1 MKLALRCEERA
12 RRDEADRL
20 VERLG
25 LPLSVRADEEEGY
38 RLVLTAERLELR
50 TLGPRA
56 PGPVYAD
63 FVGGKVGYRHRH
75 GGGRGQPIAKAV
87 GLKKGATPVV
97 LDATAGLGRDA
108 FVLASL
114 GCEVTMIERSPIVAA
129 LLRDALARAELNAE
143 SAEVTARMVL
153 MEGDAIER
161 MAELAGRF
169 EVVHLDPMYP
179 HRDKSALVKKEM
191 RLFRELVGEDPDA
204 DRLLKSA
211 LDCAAK
217 RVVVKRPRTA
227 SPLGGRKPSYTVE
240 GKTTRYDVYVVG

>member
-1 MKLALRCEERA
+1 MNLALHCEESA
-12 RRDEADRL
+12 RRAEAQRL
-20 VERLG
+20 AEQLG
-25 LPLSVRADEEEGY
+25 LSLTARVDGDEGY

-50 TLGPRA
+50 TLGPKA

-87 GLKKGATPVV
+87 GLKKGATPTV

-129 LLRDALARAELNAE
+129 LLRDALARAELHGDT
-143 SAEVTARMVL
+143 AEVTARMRL
-153 MEGDAIER
+153 IEGDAVNE
-161 MAELAGRF
+161 MDSLAGRYD
-169 EVVHLDPMYP
+169 VVHLDPMYP

-191 RLFRELVGEDPDA
+191 RLFRDLVGEDPDA
-204 DRLLKSA
+204 DRLLEAA
-211 LDCAAK
+211 LACAAK
-217 RVVVKRPRTA
+217 RVVVKRPRNA
-227 SPLGGRKPSYTVE
+227 PPLADRKPSYTVE
-240 GKTTRYDVYVVG
+240 SKTTRYDVYVA